1 MLGKSLGLDL
11 GSHSIKVVE
20 LRQNLR
26 TVEVARL
33 QLLNVANE
41 SSEFDALRDG
51 AAALGLSGERV
62 VAAIPGDRVARRAI
76 HFPFRERRRIAQA
89 VPFEVESETPF
100 DLDEVFV
107 DWELVGE
114 ARAAADVVATVVP
127 RAEVASRLEALR
139 DAGLGARV
147 LEVEGLALA
156 NLAAFVPMPGTRL
169 LIDLGHRK
177 TTLCLLVNGVA
188 RAARTVP
195 LGGRALTEAIARGS
209 SVEWDEAERVKCRDG
224 VFSPNLAPN
233 SPAIE
238 RALGRLVRELVRTV
252 GGFESALGA
261 PPDKAIDEITLLGG
275 GARLQRIDEYLSTQ
289 LGIRCARFSVPPGAA
304 TGAFLAAGDPL
315 LYAPALALALR
326 GTLRAKTRMNFLQAE
341 FAPRLDIRRLLKQ
354 FRGSLV
360 LAAIA
365 LLLALGS
372 GIERIAIQGQRAN
385 ALEAQLAQIWNT
397 AQPGKPVPTN
407 VSRALDVTLREAQQ
421 RADFLGLYGGNLS
434 ALDILTQISKLV
446 PKDLDVIFEEM
457 SIDGQVV
464 RFRGHTPSFAAV
476 DQLKTALAAFPH
488 FGEIR
493 VAEIQAD
500 AARGGNNFSV
510 TIGLTQGSAAD
521 DGAAPAPVAP
531 TPPAAAAA
539 KPAATPPP
547 APTAKPA
554 APAPPA
560 ATAKPT
566 AAPAPPPRQ
575 PEAGEP

>member
-11 GSHSIKVVE
+11 GSHSIKLVE

-26 TVEVARL
+26 TLEVVRL
-33 QLLNVANE
+33 HAVPVANGT
-41 SSEFDALRDG
+41 SEFDALRDG
-51 AAALGLSGERV
+51 AAALELGGERV
-62 VAAIPGDRVARRAI
+62 VTAIPGDRVARRAI

-114 ARAAADVVATVVP
+114 GRAAAEVVATVVP

-177 TTLCLLVNGVA
+177 TTLCLLVDGVA

-195 LGGRALTEAIARGS
+195 LGGRLLTEAIAHETD
-209 SVEWDEAERVKCRDG
+209 VDWDEAERVKCRDG
-224 VFSPNLAPN
+224 VFDANLAPR
-233 SPAIE
+233 SPATE

-275 GARLQRIDEYLSTQ
+275 GARLQRIDEYLSAQ
-289 LGIRCARFSVPPGAA
+289 LGIRCARFSVPPGES
-304 TGAFLAAGDPL
+304 TGAFLAAGDL
-315 LYAPALALALR
+315 LLFAPALAFALR

-341 FAPRLDIRRLLKQ
+341 FAPRLDVRRLVTQ

-365 LLLALGS
+365 LLLALGT

-385 ALEAQLAQIWNT
+385 ALEAELAQLWSQ

-407 VSRALDVTLREAQQ
+407 VSRALEVTLREAQQ

-446 PKDLDVIFEEM
+446 PKQLDVIFEEM

-476 DQLKTALAAFPH
+476 DQLKAALAGFPH

-493 VAEIQAD
+493 VAEIQTD

-521 DGAAPAPVAP
+521 EGAAPAPSA
-531 TPPAAAAA
+531 PAASAPAT
-539 KPAATPPP
+539 KPAKAQPPQ
-547 APTAKPA
+547 
-554 APAPPA
+554 
-560 ATAKPT
+560 
-566 AAPAPPPRQ
+566 RQ
-575 PEAGEP
+575 PGAGKP

>member
-11 GSHSIKVVE
+11 GSHSIKLVE

-26 TVEVARL
+26 TVEIARL
-33 QLLNVANE
+33 QVVNVANGT
-41 SSEFDALRDG
+41 SEFDALRDG
-51 AAALGLSGERV
+51 AEALGLGGERV
-62 VAAIPGDRVARRAI
+62 VTAIPGDRVARRAI

-114 ARAAADVVATVVP
+114 GRAAADVVATVVP
-127 RAEVASRLEALR
+127 RAEVASRLDALR
-139 DAGLGARV
+139 DAGLAARV

-177 TTLCLLVNGVA
+177 TTLCLLVDGVA

-195 LGGRALTEAIARGS
+195 LGGRLLTEAIARETN
-209 SVEWDEAERVKCRDG
+209 VDWDEAERVKSRDG
-224 VFSPNLAPN
+224 VFGPNLTPN
-233 SPAIE
+233 SPATL

-275 GARLQRIDEYLSTQ
+275 GARLQRIDEYLSAQ
-289 LGIRCARFSVPPGAA
+289 LGIRCARFSVPPGES

-315 LYAPALALALR
+315 LFAPALALALR

-341 FAPRLDIRRLLKQ
+341 FAPRLDVRRLVTQ

-365 LLLALGS
+365 LLLALGT
-372 GIERIAIQGQRAN
+372 GIERIAIQGQRAS
-385 ALEAQLAQIWNT
+385 ALEAELAQLWT
-397 AQPGKPVPTN
+397 QAQPGKPVPTN
-407 VSRALDVTLREAQQ
+407 VSRALDVALREAQQ

-446 PKDLDVIFEEM
+446 PKGLDVIFEEM

-464 RFRGHTPSFAAV
+464 RFRGHTQSFAAV
-476 DQLKTALAAFPH
+476 DQLKAALAAFPH

-510 TIGLTQGSAAD
+510 TIGLTQGSEAD
-521 DGAAPAPVAP
+521 ESAEPVPAAPVAP
-531 TPPAAAAA
+531 KSPAAAAR
-539 KPAATPPP
+539 PAAVPPQP
-547 APTAKPA
+547 
-554 APAPPA
+554 
-560 ATAKPT
+560 
-566 AAPAPPPRQ
+566 Q
-575 PEAGEP
+575 PEASKP